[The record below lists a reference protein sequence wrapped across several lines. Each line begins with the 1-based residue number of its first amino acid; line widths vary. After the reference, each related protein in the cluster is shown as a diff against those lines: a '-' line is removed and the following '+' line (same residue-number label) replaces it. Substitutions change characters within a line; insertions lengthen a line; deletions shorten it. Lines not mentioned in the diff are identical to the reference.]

1 MLVREVRATKIKLS
15 DIDLVWKYKDF
26 GDPVPT

>member
-15 DIDLVWKYKDF
+15 DLDIVWKYNYF
-26 GDPVPT
+26 GDPVPV